1 MDAAATQAKWTR
13 AETVAGR
20 TKKQQSKRKHFTG
33 ESGQAGDWKGLV
45 NKRNLIK
52 GPKFSKQATGSSH
65 VFICSIFLVNGWG
78 VKLGL
83 G

>member
-1 MDAAATQAKWTR
+1 MDQGRNSGRKNKEAAEQKETFHGRKWPSWGLDTI
-13 AETVAGR
+13 
-20 TKKQQSKRKHFTG
+20 
-33 ESGQAGDWKGLV
+33 KGLV

-65 VFICSIFLVNGWG
+65 VFICSIFRVKGWG